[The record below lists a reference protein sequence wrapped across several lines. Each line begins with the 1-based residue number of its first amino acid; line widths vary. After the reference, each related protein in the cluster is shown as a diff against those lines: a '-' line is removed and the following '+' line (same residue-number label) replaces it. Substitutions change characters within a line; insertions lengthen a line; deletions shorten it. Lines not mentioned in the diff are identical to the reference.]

1 MDNSKDEII
10 EREAEERINSL
21 ADEVF
26 ELGEFFNSKNKKEK
40 KKHSL
45 SWQKKY
51 EDIFSKIF
59 SIKYVNHKYKKYIE
73 KYNNVRF
80 KDKKGLSMDME
91 IIESQCKV
99 QQVEFSKYSINE
111 VILACLRTSLE
122 RYDKSKGIF
131 INFFKRRFKF
141 YLKKIYSKEKDK
153 KGKRKITDEKDDKTD
168 EKYEA
173 PESCVGAENS
183 IENKVNLK
191 LTKEKYLREI
201 ETVYGTLQKRQQG
214 AFSAWMTLSLFQ
226 NYKKAE
232 EIEKYKEYLFWNE
245 EIFEY
250 CIAKSNEYSEACKGK
265 DKKNI
270 KKVTR
275 RDIAE
280 KIGLSENDFSQR
292 ISRFEEKL
300 NALRED
306 WKQYKIS

>member
-26 ELGEFFNSKNKKEK
+26 ELGEFFYSEKGKKE
-40 KKHSL
+40 HSVL
-45 SWQKKY
+45 WQNKY
-51 EDIFSKIF
+51 KDIFSKIF
-59 SIKYVNHKYKKYIE
+59 CIKYVNKEYKKYIE
-73 KYNNVRF
+73 MFNPVYFK
-80 KDKKGLSMDME
+80 KDKSELKINPIKS
-91 IIESQCKV
+91 ESKKKY
-99 QQVEFSKYSINE
+99 QVEYTNYSIFDAIE
-111 VILACLRTSLE
+111 DCLRTSLE
-122 RYDKSKGIF
+122 TYDKSKGVF
-131 INFFKRRFKF
+131 INFFKSNFSG
-141 YLKKIYSKEKDK
+141 YLKKLYSKNDK
-153 KGKRKITDEKDDKTD
+153 GERKREITDEEEDETNEIYKDS
-168 EKYEA
+168 
-173 PESCVGAENS
+173 ESSVGAETS

-232 EIEKYKEYLFWNE
+232 EIEKYKEYLFWSE

-265 DKKNI
+265 ENI

>member
-10 EREAEERINSL
+10 EREAEERINFL
-21 ADEVF
+21 ADKVF
-26 ELGEFFNSKNKKEK
+26 ELGEFFYSEKGKKE
-40 KKHSL
+40 HSVL
-45 SWQKKY
+45 WQNKY
-51 EDIFSKIF
+51 KDIFSKIF
-59 SIKYVNHKYKKYIE
+59 CIKYINKAYEKYIE
-73 KYNNVRF
+73 KYNNECIY
-80 KDKKGLSMDME
+80 KE
-91 IIESQCKV
+91 TA
-99 QQVEFSKYSINE
+99 
-111 VILACLRTSLE
+111 ACLRTSLE
-122 RYDKSKGIF
+122 TYDKSKGVF
-131 INFFKRRFKF
+131 INFFKSNFKWR
-141 YLKKIYSKEKDK
+141 LKTLYSEEKKKEKEIKIKQVEADKIGKIYEDS
-153 KGKRKITDEKDDKTD
+153 
-168 EKYEA
+168 
-173 PESCVGAENS
+173 ESNVRGV
-183 IENKVNLK
+183 ILK
-191 LTKEKYLREI
+191 LTVEKYLREI